1 MNSLPRQKLCELVAR
16 YGVGLCD
23 DAPRCVSLLLE
34 SCPGEDRAIH
44 VLTSALKERV
54 AIDLR
59 DAPASVPVKLTLSKL
74 MKRLEVDQHLSSEVA
89 RWVVESWALALGKI
103 SEADL
108 AWLHATSSPQASAPA
123 SKPGAPQPPRS
134 ARPQPPRPA
143 GPQPAQ
149 PARPQPP
156 PAARPHGAQ
165 PARPQPPAPA
175 RPRGAQPAQPQ
186 PPPPARP
193 QVVPPPV
200 QRSPEPPVPAPTQ
213 PAPKPRIPEPEPFV
227 PLSPQT
233 AQPAQKQS
241 PEPSLPAKPVEVLS
255 FLEPDAL
262 LPAAESD
269 DVPPVVEVLETLPL
283 AKPAGNLQWVKT
295 DGKLQIAKPDTKIPA
310 AKLADAPLPV
320 KASETPPVG
329 PATKAAAGP
338 DSTDLLP
345 MAKSAEPESTPVVHP
360 LATILAPT
368 KHAPRRGAMALIV
381 LAIVGVLL
389 GVVAWWTFFRDWRG
403 EAEHRQ
409 EEARERQKK
418 MEESSDPEK
427 VPRWMRRSWK
437 TLPN

>member
-16 YGVGLCD
+16 HGVGLCD

-34 SCPGEDRAIH
+34 ACPGEDRAIH

-59 DAPASVPVKLTLSKL
+59 DAPASAPIKLTLSKL

-103 SEADL
+103 SDADL
-108 AWLHATSSPQASAPA
+108 AWLHATSSPQGSAPA
-123 SKPGAPQPPRS
+123 SKPGVPQPPRP

-143 GPQPAQ
+143 GPQS
-149 PARPQPP
+149 ARPQPP

-165 PARPQPPAPA
+165 PARPQPPPPA
-175 RPRGAQPAQPQ
+175 RPHGALPVQSQ
-186 PPPPARP
+186 PPPPTRP
-193 QVVPPPV
+193 QVVPLPV
-200 QRSPEPPVPAPTQ
+200 QRLPEPPVPAPSQ
-213 PAPKPRIPEPEPFV
+213 PAPKPSRPEPEPEPV
-227 PLSPQT
+227 IPLPPPL
-233 AQPAQKQS
+233 APPAQKQS
-241 PEPSLPAKPVEVLS
+241 PEPSPAQPVDVLSSPEAEVLLS
-255 FLEPDAL
+255 
-262 LPAAESD
+262 AAEPD

-310 AKLADAPLPV
+310 AKLADAPSPV
-320 KASETPPVG
+320 KASETPPAS

-345 MAKSAEPESTPVVHP
+345 LAKSAEPESTPVVHP

-368 KHAPRRGAMALIV
+368 KHAPRRGATALLV

-418 MEESSDPEK
+418 MEESSDPQK